1 MAKYL
6 SWNLLFQK
14 SYYATAKDELSKNQ
28 DAMKE
33 LEDIGKNGIFEVSKN
48 KYSKCTH
55 RNYPMIELK
64 QYIDNIVLNSNMFFP

>member
-1 MAKYL
+1 MENHAKYGEMIYASRKDELIVNMFDCMAKYL

-33 LEDIGKNGIFEVSKN
+33 LEDIGK
-48 KYSKCTH
+48 
-55 RNYPMIELK
+55 EL
-64 QYIDNIVLNSNMFFP
+64 